1 VIETRWAEAMTR
13 KSMFAGAAVVAALL
27 VAGVVVVP
35 RLRAKKGPP
44 PTEPSVAAAAYRTSS
59 AIDVAEVVLDGK
71 LANGWDDWGWGV
83 HEVPDAGAMRVEFG
97 AYGGVIF
104 HHGELPSRY
113 GGLVFRYRASKEYDD
128 LLRVSLKS
136 ARGEDGMLP
145 HVDVT
150 RGHTAVLDN
159 GWYEVLVPWRM
170 LNPSGVQFDR
180 IMIQARRFF
189 DRERIELDKIVL
201 TKPGAVAPAPPASS
215 VRKVQLALHCDRP
228 AVRIS
233 PLIYGIAGTVW
244 ETQATAHRMGG
255 NPMTRHNWGDG
266 FWNVAND
273 WFFENGKAERAS
285 VWLDEARSHN
295 MKNAIVVP
303 TIGWVAKDA
312 TSVGFPRAKFAE
324 QEKYDPYRP
333 EAGNGKAK
341 DGKPIRPGPPT
352 ETSIAA
358 PPELIGKWVRDIR
371 ESDRAK
377 GVRSVDQYILDNE
390 PNLWN
395 TTHRDVH
402 PDPLTYDE
410 LLDRTVRYAKA
421 IREADPDAVIAGP
434 AEWGWTGYFYSAKD
448 NENGTL
454 LRLDRRAHG
463 DVPLLAWYLRK
474 LREYEKE
481 HGQRLLDIVDVHFY
495 PQVPGIYAEP
505 GRTDPESAALRLR
518 STRALWDPE
527 YKDES
532 WINEPVGLIPR
543 VRTWISEN
551 YPGRGISIGEWSFG
565 AEAHMSGGLAV
576 AEVLGRFGQ
585 QGITSAFYWLCPAAG
600 TPAFHAFRAFRNYD
614 GKGGAFLDLS
624 VPTTEAEG
632 VSVFAS
638 RDEGGSHVVAVL
650 LNLQPETAADA
661 EIDVLAC
668 GGRFTRRV
676 FEYRDG
682 MAGFVGS
689 ESKEDGGQKSRMGL
703 LHERLEPYSIKVID
717 LAFQKPPAQ

>member
-1 VIETRWAEAMTR
+1 MTR
-13 KSMFAGAAVVAALL
+13 KTVLAGIAIFMALFVASL
-27 VAGVVVVP
+27 VVVP
-35 RLRAKKGPP
+35 RLRARRPAR
-44 PTEPSVAAAAYRTSS
+44 PSAAAPS
-59 AIDVAEVVLDGK
+59 AVAFRQQHPLDVADVILDGR
-71 LANGWDDWGWGV
+71 LAKGWQDWGWGV
-83 HEVPDAGAMRVEFG
+83 HETPDAGAMRVEFG
-97 AYGGVIF
+97 AYGGIIF
-104 HHGELPSRY
+104 HHAELPSSY
-113 GGLVFRYRASKEYDD
+113 GALAFRYRASTEYDD
-128 LLRVSLKS
+128 LLKVSLKS
-136 ARGEDGMLP
+136 ARGEDAVLP
-145 HVDVT
+145 SVQVAKAQI
-150 RGHTAVLDN
+150 AVLDG
-159 GWYEVLVPWRM
+159 GWYEVVIPWTA
-170 LNPSGVQFDR
+170 LNPTGVPFDR
-180 IMIQARRFF
+180 IMIQARRFLAQG
-189 DRERIELDKIVL
+189 RLELDKVVL
-201 TKPGAVAPAPPASS
+201 TKPGAAVPRAASS
-215 VRKVQLALHCDRP
+215 TRKVRLALHCDQP
-228 AVRIS
+228 ATRIS
-233 PLIYGIAGTVW
+233 PLIYGVAGTVW
-244 ETQATAHRMGG
+244 EINATAHRMGG

-273 WFFENGKAERAS
+273 WFFENGKAERAA

-295 MKNAIVVP
+295 MRNAIVVP
-303 TIGWVAKDA
+303 TIGWVAKDG
-312 TSVGFPRAKFAE
+312 TSVGFPRAKFGE

-333 EAGNGKAK
+333 EAGNGRAK

-358 PPELIGKWVRDIR
+358 PPELVGKWIRDIR

-377 GVRSVDQYILDNE
+377 GVRSIDQYILDNE

-410 LLDRTVRYAKA
+410 LLERTVRYAKA

-448 NENGTL
+448 NEGGTF

-474 LREYEKE
+474 LHEHEKRTGE
-481 HGQRLLDIVDVHFY
+481 RLLDIVDVHFY
-495 PQVPGIYAEP
+495 PQVPGIYGGNGPE
-505 GRTDPESAALRLR
+505 RTDPEASALRLR

-532 WINEPVGLIPR
+532 WIAEAVGLIPR

-585 QGITSAFYWLCPAAG
+585 QGITSAFYWLCPPAG
-600 TPAFHAFRAFRNYD
+600 TPAFAFRAFRNYD
-614 GKGGAFLDLS
+614 GKGGAFADLS

-638 RDEGGSHVVAVL
+638 RDDSTSRLVVVL
-650 LNLQPETAADA
+650 LNLQPETAVDA

-668 GGRFTRRV
+668 RGNFGRRV
-676 FEYRDG
+676 FDYREG
-682 MAGFVGS
+682 MAGLT
-689 ESKEDGGQKSRMGL
+689 EAEKKDEGGQKSRPGL
-703 LHERLEPYSIKVID
+703 LYERIEPYSIKVLE
-717 LAFQKPPAQ
+717 LAILKPPAR

>member
-1 VIETRWAEAMTR
+1 MTR
-13 KSMFAGAAVVAALL
+13 KTVFAGAALLTALFVASL
-27 VAGVVVVP
+27 VVVP
-35 RLRAKKGPP
+35 RIRARQSLQAGVPV
-44 PTEPSVAAAAYRTSS
+44 PSAPAFREQRPM
-59 AIDVAEVVLDGK
+59 DVAEVVLDGR
-71 LANGWDDWGWGV
+71 LATGWQDWGWGP
-83 HEVPDAGAMRVEFG
+83 HELPDSGAIRVEFG
-97 AYGGVIF
+97 AYGGIIF
-104 HHGELPSRY
+104 HHAELASRY
-113 GGLVFRYRASKEYDD
+113 GALAFRYRASKEYED
-128 LLRVSLKS
+128 LLKVSLKS
-136 ARGEDGMLP
+136 ARGEDTVLP
-145 HVDVT
+145 AVDVT
-150 RGHTAVLDN
+150 KGHIAVLGG
-159 GWYEVLVPWRM
+159 GWYEVLVPWRE
-170 LNPSGVQFDR
+170 LNPTGVQFDR
-180 IMIQARRFF
+180 IMIQARRFLAQ
-189 DRERIELDKIVL
+189 ERIDLDKVVL
-201 TKPGAVAPAPPASS
+201 TKPTAVALRAASS
-215 VRKVQLALHCDRP
+215 ERKVRLAVHCERL
-228 AVRIS
+228 ATRIS

-244 ETQATAHRMGG
+244 ETHATAHRMGG
-255 NPMTRHNWGDG
+255 NPMTRLNWGEG

-273 WFFENGKAERAS
+273 WFFENGKAERAA
-285 VWLDEARSHN
+285 VWLDEARAHD

-333 EAGNGKAK
+333 EAGNGNGK

-352 ETSIAA
+352 ETSVAA
-358 PPELIGKWVRDIR
+358 PPELIGKWIRDIR

-377 GVRSVDQYILDNE
+377 GVRSIDQYILDNE

-410 LLDRTVRYAKA
+410 LLDRTIRYAKA

-448 NENGTL
+448 NEGGTF

-463 DVPLLAWYLRK
+463 DAPLLAWYLRK
-474 LREYEKE
+474 LSEHEKKTGE
-481 HGQRLLDIVDVHFY
+481 RLLDIVDVHFY
-495 PQVPGIYAEP
+495 PQFPGIYGGNGPE
-505 GRTDPESAALRLR
+505 RTDPEAAALRLR
-518 STRALWDPE
+518 STRALWDPT

-532 WINEPVGLIPR
+532 WIDDAVGLIPR

-585 QGITSAFYWLCPAAG
+585 QGITSAFYWLCPPAG

-624 VPTTEAEG
+624 VPTTEAAG
-632 VSVFAS
+632 ISVFAS
-638 RDEGGSHVVAVL
+638 RDEGSSRVVVVL

-668 GGRFTRRV
+668 GGKYSRRA
-676 FEYRDG
+676 FEYREG
-682 MAGFVGS
+682 MAGFVKS
-689 ESKEDGGQKSRMGL
+689 EKDQDGQKDRPGL
-703 LHERLEPYSIKVID
+703 VLERIEPYSIKVLE
-717 LAFQKPPAQ
+717 LAILKPPAQ